1 MLEYIRNELLG
12 MTDKGEYAA
21 LTSSLIPGCDNI
33 IGIRQPVLK
42 QYAKQLIKE
51 NKDFRQLLS
60 EPDIYQEETLLR
72 SYIIGMGT
80 AKEKDFKKAL
90 KDFNT
95 FVPLVNNWA
104 VNDSFCV
111 EFRVMD
117 MFRDEFLPYIKECI
131 ESFDEYRAR
140 VGLIMLLDHY
150 LKVDMQ
156 VVEDMLYVADDLG
169 IQYFTVYAFSTENW
183 KRSEEEVGT
192 LMSILRKY
200 LKDCVKKSMKNNVR
214 CRVIGRREELS
225 DDIVESINNLEEK
238 TKNNTGL
245 NFTIA
250 INYGGR
256 DEIVRA
262 VQKIAQDVKEGKIA
276 PEAIDEAM
284 INANLDTKDIPDPD
298 LLIRTS
304 GEQRLSNYLP
314 WQLAYTEFYFTDV
327 FWPDFNREE
336 LIKACEK
343 YNKRDRRYGGV
354 KEE

>member
-1 MLEYIRNELLG
+1 MDKYNEELG
-12 MTDKGEYAA
+12 LK
-21 LTSSLIPGCDNI
+21 IPAHVAVILDGN
-33 IGIRQPVLK
+33 GRW
-42 QYAKQLIKE
+42 AK
-51 NKDFRQLLS
+51 
-60 EPDIYQEETLLR
+60 
-72 SYIIGMGT
+72 
-80 AKEKDFKKAL
+80 KKHMPR
-90 KDFNT
+90 T
-95 FVPLVNNWA
+95 
-104 VNDSFCV
+104 
-111 EFRVMD
+111 
-117 MFRDEFLPYIKECI
+117 Y
-131 ESFDEYRAR
+131 
-140 VGLIMLLDHY
+140 GH
-150 LKVDMQ
+150 MQ
-156 VVEDMLYVADDLG
+156 GSKVVEDRLYVADDLG

-262 VQKIAQDVKEGKIA
+262 VQTIAQDVREGTMA
-276 PEAIDEAM
+276 PEAIVEAM

>member
-1 MLEYIRNELLG
+1 MDKYNEELG
-12 MTDKGEYAA
+12 LK
-21 LTSSLIPGCDNI
+21 IPAHVAVILDGN
-33 IGIRQPVLK
+33 GRW
-42 QYAKQLIKE
+42 AK
-51 NKDFRQLLS
+51 
-60 EPDIYQEETLLR
+60 
-72 SYIIGMGT
+72 
-80 AKEKDFKKAL
+80 KKHMPR
-90 KDFNT
+90 T
-95 FVPLVNNWA
+95 
-104 VNDSFCV
+104 
-111 EFRVMD
+111 
-117 MFRDEFLPYIKECI
+117 Y
-131 ESFDEYRAR
+131 
-140 VGLIMLLDHY
+140 GH
-150 LKVDMQ
+150 MQ
-156 VVEDMLYVADDLG
+156 GSKVVEDMLYVADDLG

-262 VQKIAQDVKEGKIA
+262 VQDVKEGKIA

>member
-1 MLEYIRNELLG
+1 MDKYNEELG
-12 MTDKGEYAA
+12 LK
-21 LTSSLIPGCDNI
+21 IPAHVAVILDGN
-33 IGIRQPVLK
+33 GRW
-42 QYAKQLIKE
+42 AK
-51 NKDFRQLLS
+51 
-60 EPDIYQEETLLR
+60 
-72 SYIIGMGT
+72 
-80 AKEKDFKKAL
+80 KKHMPR
-90 KDFNT
+90 T
-95 FVPLVNNWA
+95 
-104 VNDSFCV
+104 
-111 EFRVMD
+111 
-117 MFRDEFLPYIKECI
+117 Y
-131 ESFDEYRAR
+131 
-140 VGLIMLLDHY
+140 GH
-150 LKVDMQ
+150 MQ
-156 VVEDMLYVADDLG
+156 GSKVVEDMLYVADDLG

-262 VQKIAQDVKEGKIA
+262 VPKIAQDVKEGKIA

>member
-1 MLEYIRNELLG
+1 MDKYNEELG
-12 MTDKGEYAA
+12 LK
-21 LTSSLIPGCDNI
+21 IPAHVAVILDGN
-33 IGIRQPVLK
+33 GRW
-42 QYAKQLIKE
+42 AK
-51 NKDFRQLLS
+51 
-60 EPDIYQEETLLR
+60 
-72 SYIIGMGT
+72 
-80 AKEKDFKKAL
+80 KKHMPR
-90 KDFNT
+90 T
-95 FVPLVNNWA
+95 
-104 VNDSFCV
+104 
-111 EFRVMD
+111 
-117 MFRDEFLPYIKECI
+117 Y
-131 ESFDEYRAR
+131 
-140 VGLIMLLDHY
+140 GH
-150 LKVDMQ
+150 MQ
-156 VVEDMLYVADDLG
+156 GSKVVEDMLYVADDLG

-276 PEAIDEAM
+276 PKAIDEAM

-304 GEQRLSNYLP
+304 GEQRLSNYPP

-336 LIKACEK
+336 LIKACER
-343 YNKRDRRYGGV
+343 YNKRDRRYGGA